1 MELSAFPTFRAVTNP
16 SIFPFS
22 SKQVC
27 CRCSFFLR
35 RRDYGLRWNRNSK
48 PFVRIRLCLENAS
61 SSNGYGGTESG
72 EAKPEFIEVIG
83 IGSRKDAV
91 IDFCLR
97 SQFQLS
103 SLRFWNILMKES
115 HEAQLQRRSREEE
128 FSPTVVKAP
137 VFMKTC
143 SKTVVLVASAG
154 YGLDL
159 TVAVDIFE
167 TLRSRNGLAVA
178 IVLRPF
184 SFEGLRRQDEVKDL
198 MGKLKESADLI
209 IEIDID
215 ALLQK
220 DLLTLDEAMKT
231 ANNAV
236 LLAIKAIYVLKSE
249 MHRKLVDRLQDGVT
263 EASTSE
269 VNKILANYKEA
280 GIGFGAA
287 YNIKTSILQSTLEC
301 PFLGVRLKDPTSIV
315 ICILASSVPIN
326 HSDIAAFLRT
336 FRQTTAYT
344 GDILV
349 STIYEPNVEPNLW
362 ITTVLAL
369 GSSNVKQSVQSV
381 GILSRLALHFPRL
394 FSFWGTH
401 NQQGLRRQDEVKDL
415 MGKLKE
421 SADLI
426 IEIDI
431 DALLQKDLLT
441 LDEAMKTAN
450 NAVLL
455 AIKAIY
461 VLKSE
466 MHRKLVDRLQDG
478 VTEASTSEVNKILA
492 NYKEAG
498 IGFGA
503 AYNIKTSILQS
514 TLECPFLG
522 VRLKD
527 PTSIVICIL
536 ASSVPINHSDIAAFL
551 RTFRQTT
558 AYTGDILVSTIY
570 EPNVEPNLW
579 ITTVL
584 ALGSSNVK
592 QSVQSVGILSRL
604 ALHFPRLFSFWGT
617 HNQQQVHT
625 GKECAVTP
633 QKVME
638 SYERDEEPN
647 KNAAHFVD
655 GSFNNHNEQLEPR
668 VSSSSSKLATSR
680 FSEKEDMFDSIAQ
693 NSVPYD
699 SIIEDDYA
707 FQREQLENWNL
718 GPGYEVAREWAQE
731 RVADATHMID
741 NLSIFHLPVGVR
753 PSEDLKDCL
762 KVSFMTEQKEPE
774 SVNEVNVSTINE
786 GIPSWNV
793 VTDASLE
800 AVKGL
805 ASSLLKGKDANKPK
819 KHGVLSDRAASMLE
833 AERDLSKKWNPVV
846 EMQYRGGRYKGRCQG
861 GLPEGKGRL
870 ILGDGSIYDG
880 SWRHGKRSGPGT
892 FYFKN
897 GDMFQGT
904 WRDDVMHGKGWFYFH
919 TGDRWFA
926 NFWKGKANGEGRF
939 YSKSGDAFFG
949 NFKDGWR
956 HGQFLCID
964 ANGTRYTEIWK
975 QGVLLDIKQLYR

>member
-27 CRCSFFLR
+27 CRCSFLLR

-103 SLRFWNILMKES
+103 SLRFWNIIMKES

-159 TVAVDIFE
+159 SVAVDIFE
-167 TLRSRNGLAVA
+167 TVRSRNGLAVA

-198 MGKLKESADLI
+198 MGKLKESANLI

-249 MHRKLVDRLQDGVT
+249 T
-263 EASTSE
+263 
-269 VNKILANYKEA
+269 
-280 GIGFGAA
+280 
-287 YNIKTSILQSTLEC
+287 
-301 PFLGVRLKDPTSIV
+301 
-315 ICILASSVPIN
+315 
-326 HSDIAAFLRT
+326 
-336 FRQTTAYT
+336 
-344 GDILV
+344 
-349 STIYEPNVEPNLW
+349 
-362 ITTVLAL
+362 
-369 GSSNVKQSVQSV
+369 
-381 GILSRLALHFPRL
+381 
-394 FSFWGTH
+394 
-401 NQQGLRRQDEVKDL
+401 
-415 MGKLKE
+415 
-421 SADLI
+421 
-426 IEIDI
+426 
-431 DALLQKDLLT
+431 
-441 LDEAMKTAN
+441 
-450 NAVLL
+450 
-455 AIKAIY
+455 
-461 VLKSE
+461 
-466 MHRKLVDRLQDG
+466 HRKLVDRLQDG

-956 HGQFLCID
+956 HGQFLCIN
-964 ANGTRYTEIWK
+964 ANGTRYAEIWE

>member
-27 CRCSFFLR
+27 CRCPFLLR

-103 SLRFWNILMKES
+103 SLRFWNIIMKES

-159 TVAVDIFE
+159 SVAVDIFE
-167 TLRSRNGLAVA
+167 TVRSRNGLAVA

-198 MGKLKESADLI
+198 MGKLKESANLI

-249 MHRKLVDRLQDGVT
+249 T
-263 EASTSE
+263 
-269 VNKILANYKEA
+269 
-280 GIGFGAA
+280 
-287 YNIKTSILQSTLEC
+287 
-301 PFLGVRLKDPTSIV
+301 
-315 ICILASSVPIN
+315 
-326 HSDIAAFLRT
+326 
-336 FRQTTAYT
+336 
-344 GDILV
+344 
-349 STIYEPNVEPNLW
+349 
-362 ITTVLAL
+362 
-369 GSSNVKQSVQSV
+369 
-381 GILSRLALHFPRL
+381 
-394 FSFWGTH
+394 
-401 NQQGLRRQDEVKDL
+401 
-415 MGKLKE
+415 
-421 SADLI
+421 
-426 IEIDI
+426 
-431 DALLQKDLLT
+431 
-441 LDEAMKTAN
+441 
-450 NAVLL
+450 
-455 AIKAIY
+455 
-461 VLKSE
+461 
-466 MHRKLVDRLQDG
+466 HRKLVDRLQDG

-861 GLPEGKGRL
+861 GLPEGKG
-870 ILGDGSIYDG
+870 
-880 SWRHGKRSGPGT
+880 
-892 FYFKN
+892 
-897 GDMFQGT
+897 
-904 WRDDVMHGKGWFYFH
+904 WFYFH

-956 HGQFLCID
+956 HGQFLCIN
-964 ANGTRYTEIWK
+964 ANGTRYAEIWE

>member
-27 CRCSFFLR
+27 CRCPFLLR

-103 SLRFWNILMKES
+103 SLRFWNIIMKES

-159 TVAVDIFE
+159 SVAVDIFE
-167 TLRSRNGLAVA
+167 TVRSRNGLAVA

-198 MGKLKESADLI
+198 MGKLKESANLI

-249 MHRKLVDRLQDGVT
+249 T
-263 EASTSE
+263 
-269 VNKILANYKEA
+269 
-280 GIGFGAA
+280 
-287 YNIKTSILQSTLEC
+287 
-301 PFLGVRLKDPTSIV
+301 
-315 ICILASSVPIN
+315 
-326 HSDIAAFLRT
+326 
-336 FRQTTAYT
+336 
-344 GDILV
+344 
-349 STIYEPNVEPNLW
+349 
-362 ITTVLAL
+362 
-369 GSSNVKQSVQSV
+369 
-381 GILSRLALHFPRL
+381 
-394 FSFWGTH
+394 
-401 NQQGLRRQDEVKDL
+401 
-415 MGKLKE
+415 
-421 SADLI
+421 
-426 IEIDI
+426 
-431 DALLQKDLLT
+431 
-441 LDEAMKTAN
+441 
-450 NAVLL
+450 
-455 AIKAIY
+455 
-461 VLKSE
+461 
-466 MHRKLVDRLQDG
+466 HRKLVDRLQDG

-699 SIIEDDYA
+699 SIIEGDDYA

-880 SWRHGKRSGPGT
+880 SWRHGKRSGPVVLDGNCCL
-892 FYFKN
+892 FII
-897 GDMFQGT
+897 Q
-904 WRDDVMHGKGWFYFH
+904 GWFYFH

-956 HGQFLCID
+956 HGQFLCIN
-964 ANGTRYTEIWK
+964 ANGTRYAEIWE